1 MPFNEPGQTS
11 NGEDMNKA
19 RPVKGE
25 KKLVGGRVLGTPE
38 GGAMKIVL
46 DQAACDGSAT
56 ASSSCLN
63 YWASTSVDSRSSPTV
78 RLPASCCARKFRD
91 RRTRNGPRRKIAPIP
106 LHF

>member
-1 MPFNEPGQTS
+1 
-11 NGEDMNKA
+11 MNKA

-78 RLPASCCARKFRD
+78 RLPASCCAR
-91 RRTRNGPRRKIAPIP
+91 RRSQLSSALAGQLRSGLRRGPS
-106 LHF
+106 